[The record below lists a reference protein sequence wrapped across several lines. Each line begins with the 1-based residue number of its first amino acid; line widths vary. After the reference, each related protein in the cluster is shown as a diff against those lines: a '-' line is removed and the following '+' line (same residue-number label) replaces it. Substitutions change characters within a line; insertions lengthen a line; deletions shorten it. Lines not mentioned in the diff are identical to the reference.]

1 VAPVD
6 HVTLPCW
13 RIERRDIYQVI
24 IQISELLTLP
34 DRADKHPISPSVR
47 PARKLFHEI
56 AESIAAEIIRTKLP
70 PGARLPTEQQMATA
84 MGVSRTVVREA
95 VAALRADGVVTT
107 RQGAGAFVSTEIEK
121 RPFRLA
127 VEGLPSIREV
137 IDVMEL
143 RQSVEVE
150 AAALAAERSSAASR
164 REIGQTLAAIEA
176 AIERGESAVD
186 EDFAFHHAIA
196 AATNNV
202 QFWWF
207 LDYLGRF
214 IIPRQSIRIAA
225 HQGGSQR
232 AYLEMIQ
239 REHRA
244 IFAAIEARNAGA
256 ARRAM
261 RRHLSNSQTRY
272 RRLAEQAEVGGQNR

>member
-1 VAPVD
+1 M
-6 HVTLPCW
+6 
-13 RIERRDIYQVI
+13 
-24 IQISELLTLP
+24 P
-34 DRADKHPISPSVR
+34 DRADKLPISPSVR

-56 AESIAAEIIRTKLP
+56 AESIAAEIIRAKLP

-150 AAALAAERSSAASR
+150 AAGLAAARATPDLRNEVGKALAR
-164 REIGQTLAAIEA
+164 IDAAIA
-176 AIERGESAVD
+176 RGESAVD
-186 EDFAFHHAIA
+186 EDFAFHRAVAAAIA
-196 AATNNV
+196 
-202 QFWWF
+202 
-207 LDYLGRF
+207 
-214 IIPRQSIRIAA
+214 
-225 HQGGSQR
+225 
-232 AYLEMIQ
+232 
-239 REHRA
+239 
-244 IFAAIEARNAGA
+244 
-256 ARRAM
+256 
-261 RRHLSNSQTRY
+261 
-272 RRLAEQAEVGGQNR
+272 